1 MGIQSKLVSIVARVG
16 EAVDFSEW
24 EQALAQVEQELAA
37 LKARYAQ
44 IQQARSTQA
53 ELRHRQAQIR
63 EYLRRHQDR
72 EAQAELQQIQK
83 QLAELELILESHLL
97 TWSSFK
103 QPFWQAVRFGGL
115 GLLLGAALQ
124 RWWAGS
130 A

>member
-1 MGIQSKLVSIVARVG
+1 M
-16 EAVDFSEW
+16 DFSEW